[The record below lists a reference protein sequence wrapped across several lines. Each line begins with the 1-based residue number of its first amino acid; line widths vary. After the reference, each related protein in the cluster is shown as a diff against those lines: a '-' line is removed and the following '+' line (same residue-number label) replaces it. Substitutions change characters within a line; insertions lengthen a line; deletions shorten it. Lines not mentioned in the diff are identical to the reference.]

1 MRIPFLMSSS
11 WTLTESYND
20 TPVGNAVS
28 TLSSTFALTGVE
40 ITRDIISSMS
50 RIEIDGKG
58 YYLKRYTGGGKNLR
72 RYIGRSRIRGEWES
86 MLFFHEHGIPA
97 AKVVAYGQEI
107 QWGVMTR
114 GALVTEEAPN
124 TLDLRQMVRDSIPWL
139 KDRIWMAK
147 VIEQLAPAVRIMHS
161 QSFIHTDLKWRNILV
176 SQNEEPEICFID
188 CPAGQKVLPFFL
200 ERGIIKDL
208 ACLDKMGK
216 QHLTRTQRLRFYR
229 LYCGGRLKASDKV
242 RIRKILNF
250 FEGRE

>member
-1 MRIPFLMSSS
+1 MSSS
-11 WTLTESYND
+11 WTLTEPYTN
-20 TPVGNAVS
+20 TPIGNAVS
-28 TLSSTFALTGVE
+28 TLDSTFFMTGAE
-40 ITRDIISSMS
+40 ITRDIISTMS
-50 RIEIDGKG
+50 RTEIDGKG

-107 QWGVMTR
+107 RWGIMTR

-139 KDRIWMAK
+139 KDRAWMAK
-147 VIEQLAPAVRIMHS
+147 VIEQLAPAVRTMHHH
-161 QSFIHTDLKWRNILV
+161 SFIHTDLKWRNILV
-176 SQNEEPEICFID
+176 SQEDNPGICFID

-200 ERGIIKDL
+200 ERGIVKDL

-216 QHLTRTQRLRFYR
+216 QHLSRTQRLKFYQ
-229 LYCGGRLKASDKV
+229 LYCGGKLKPADKV
-242 RIRKILNF
+242 RIRNILGF

>member
-1 MRIPFLMSSS
+1 M
-11 WTLTESYND
+11 ESYRN

-28 TLSSTFALTGVE
+28 TLDNTFAMTGVE
-40 ITRDIISSMS
+40 ITRDIISTMS
-50 RIEIDGKG
+50 RTEINGKG

-86 MLFFHEHGIPA
+86 MLFFHEYGIPA

-107 QWGVMTR
+107 QWGVMTH

-124 TLDLRQMVRDSIPWL
+124 TLDLRQMVRDNIPWL
-139 KDRIWMAK
+139 RDRSWMAK
-147 VIEQLAPAVRIMHS
+147 VIEQLAPAVRTMHN

-176 SQNEEPEICFID
+176 SQKKNPEICFID

-200 ERGIIKDL
+200 ERGIVKDL

-216 QHLTRTQRLRFYR
+216 QHLSRTQRLKFYK
-229 LYCGGRLKASDKV
+229 LYCSGQLGSNDKT